1 MKSYG
6 IDLNN
11 TKIKNPKDNTI
22 VKMINLTMGDM
33 SSTVSFKGLNF
44 QEEIT
49 TLLQDFYWDMR
60 ITVHNT
66 YGFLLG
72 KRTLTGI

>member
-1 MKSYG
+1 
-6 IDLNN
+6 
-11 TKIKNPKDNTI
+11 
-22 VKMINLTMGDM
+22 M
-33 SSTVSFKGLNF
+33 SSTVNFKGLNF

-66 YGFLLG
+66 YGFTPV
-72 KRTLTGI
+72 KSPLTWI